1 MIPIQVILSISSMVL
16 QNCLFNNVCKKD
28 LTTNDHVYRFNII
41 AYAVCIL
48 LFGLSLIGGSLS
60 LFTVLLA
67 LLFGTVTALSN
78 LYKMRSLSTG
88 PMHITLLITTSSMII
103 PTMSGVF
110 FGEGFSIPKLILV
123 IVLIGFL
130 YLSLDTKKGGEKAN
144 RRWLFFCAL
153 AFLLQGSIGVLQ
165 KVHQSSP
172 YKEETNGFLLIAF
185 VCSLLYSRI
194 RAKKS
199 FAALHFNKKHVMLAV
214 VCGLCTYCMNFLNLR
229 LSGLL
234 PSQLFFPLVNGS
246 AIVLSSLMSVLLFK
260 ERLTRRQLV
269 GLCGG
274 ILSLIG
280 ICLV

>member
-1 MIPIQVILSISSMVL
+1 MVPFQVILSISSMVL
-16 QNCLFNNVCKKD
+16 QNCIFNNVCKKE

-41 AYAVCIL
+41 AYAVCIV
-48 LFGLSLIGGSLS
+48 LFGIALIGGSLS
-60 LFTVLLA
+60 LFTVLLG

-78 LYKMRSLSTG
+78 LYKMRSLSAG

-103 PTMSGVF
+103 PTMSGIF
-110 FGEGFSIPKLILV
+110 FGEDFSIPKLILV
-123 IVLIGFL
+123 VVLIGFL
-130 YLSLDTKKGGEKAN
+130 YLSLDDKKGDVKAN

-153 AFLLQGSIGVLQ
+153 AFLFQGSIGVLQ

-172 YKEETNGFLLIAF
+172 HKEEANGFLLIAF
-185 VCSLLYSRI
+185 ICSLIYSRI

-199 FAALHFNKKHVMLAV
+199 FAELQFTKKHVLLAV
-214 VCGLCTYCMNFLNLR
+214 VCGLCTYYMNFLNLK
-229 LSGLL
+229 LSGAL

-260 ERLTRRQLV
+260 ERLSRRQLV